1 LIPES
6 LEEFGITQGPQE
18 IKSDRNKSN
27 HMTLPSIAAHAKA
40 HGITPQ
46 KKLGQNFIFD
56 LSLCNKIV
64 RSIPSIKGKEVLEV
78 GPGPGGLT
86 RAILAQN
93 PSKLT
98 VIEKDPRCL
107 ELLIEIQ
114 KIHPNLE
121 IIEGDALKVELL
133 PLRSMQGSYEA
144 NEAFGSSPKEANTS
158 LGKLCIISNLPYNI
172 GTELVFR
179 WLDYPEYIESMTL
192 MLQKEVVD
200 RICAKPSTKAYGK
213 LSVMCQLLA
222 EVRKEFDVSPAAFY
236 PPPKVHSAIVTL
248 VPKLPSIDKELLEKL
263 REITHLAFT
272 ARRKMLKSSLQSL
285 GERALITVGIKPTA
299 RAEEV
304 SPEQYL
310 ALAKNA
316 LLAIDYLEAERD
328 KERSE
333 DVNSLSCIDA
343 EGWE

>member
-1 LIPES
+1 
-6 LEEFGITQGPQE
+6 
-18 IKSDRNKSN
+18 
-27 HMTLPSIAAHAKA
+27 MTLPSIAAHARA

-56 LSLCNKIV
+56 LSLCDKIV
-64 RSIPSIKGKEVLEV
+64 RSIPSIQGKEVLEV

-86 RAILAQN
+86 RAILAQS

-107 ELLIEIQ
+107 ELLGEIQ
-114 KIHPNLE
+114 KIHPNLD
-121 IIEGDALKVELL
+121 IIEGDALKLELL
-133 PLRSMQGSYEA
+133 PSRLTQGPCEA
-144 NEAFGSSPKEANTS
+144 NEAFRSSPKETNTL

-248 VPKLPSIDKELLEKL
+248 VPKLPSIDKALLERL

-272 ARRKMLKSSLQSL
+272 ARRKMLKSSLKSL
-285 GERALITVGIKPTA
+285 GEEALIAIGIKPTA

-310 ALAKNA
+310 ELARGSI
-316 LLAIDYLEAERD
+316 LSLE
-328 KERSE
+328 
-333 DVNSLSCIDA
+333 VI
-343 EGWE
+343 